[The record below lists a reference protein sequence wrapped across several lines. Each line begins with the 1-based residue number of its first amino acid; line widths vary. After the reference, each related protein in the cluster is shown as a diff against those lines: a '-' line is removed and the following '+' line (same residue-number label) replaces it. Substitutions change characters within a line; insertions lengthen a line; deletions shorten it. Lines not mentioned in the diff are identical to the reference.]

1 MSNLTLTQTAVTAQ
15 RLDMSA
21 FTPQGLEGRSA
32 IEIARIRIHVGNRSE
47 EAGELFNIR
56 GTSGERLSI
65 VPAAGNLDNLGAG
78 MQRGELR
85 IEGDAGR
92 GAARRLA
99 GGSVS
104 IAGTSGDEAG
114 AGMSNGRLIIGGD
127 AGERLG
133 GPQIGET
140 RGMSGGLIQ
149 VLGNAGARAGER
161 LRRGL
166 ILIGGNAGDC
176 CAANMIAGTLAVLGQ
191 AGKMTGTGMR
201 RGTLLLARPPISLP
215 STFNDNGTHHLGFL
229 PLLLAK
235 LAELTDLPTPFATQ
249 STLVHRFVG
258 DLSEGGLGEILLP
271 IE

>member
-149 VLGNAGARAGER
+149 VLGNAG
-161 LRRGL
+161 
-166 ILIGGNAGDC
+166 DC

-258 DLSEGGLGEILLP
+258 DLGEGGLGEILLP